1 MIIIPLNVN
10 HWKQFEFRSIKP
22 NVVTTTNQNGDHLKI
37 SVSESASPLIYKFEK
52 SKKIKSISVEATL
65 LSGDLNLHGISQGD
79 SGADDF
85 ILRVGLVAKGNQQL
99 NFLQKLVAP
108 IWVKELHK
116 LGKDSTGIEKI
127 YFYNVSS
134 GDLSWQ
140 ERTHPKTRLISEKII
155 KKIDGNKIEFTLI
168 PDTKKEYLGLW
179 ISSDG
184 DDSKSSFEIQ
194 IDKIMIEEI

>member
-1 MIIIPLNVN
+1 MVIIPLNVN
-10 HWKQFEFRSIKP
+10 HWKQFEFRNIKP
-22 NVVTTTNQNGDHLKI
+22 NIVTTTNQNGDHLKI

-52 SKKIKSISVEATL
+52 PKKIKSISVDATL
-65 LSGDLNLHGISQGD
+65 LRGDLNLHGISQGE

-99 NFLQKLVAP
+99 NFLQKIVAP
-108 IWVKELHK
+108 LWIKELHR

-134 GDLSWQ
+134 GDLSWKD
-140 ERTHPKTRLISEKII
+140 RVHPRSKLIAEKIV
-155 KKIDGNKIEFTLI
+155 KKIDGNKIQFNVNTDLE
-168 PDTKKEYLGLW
+168 KEYLGLW

-184 DDSKSSFEIQ
+184 DDSKSNFELQ